1 MWSRTCRAVLVA
13 LMACAIAACSKAQTD
28 EASQARTTAAVLARN
43 PASASD
49 GAAVYTTNCSS
60 CHQTDGRGIAG
71 AFPPLADNAF
81 VRGNPDAVIRIVK
94 YGQSGKLAVNGV
106 AYDGT
111 MPRWSQLISDREIAA
126 VVTYIRTSWNNH
138 AGAVSLADVRSVPN
152 PR

>member
-1 MWSRTCRAVLVA
+1 MPRLKPFAVLA
-13 LMACAIAACSKAQTD
+13 LAAAIALSACSKSSTHEAAQNR
-28 EASQARTTAAVLARN
+28 SAAVLARN

-71 AFPPLADNAF
+71 AFPPLANNAF
-81 VRGNPDAVIRIVK
+81 VRGNADAVIRIVK
-94 YGQSGKLAVNGV
+94 YGQSGKLAVEGV

-126 VVTYIRTSWNNH
+126 VVTYIRTSWSNH
-138 AGAVSLADVRSVPN
+138 ANAVSLAEVRSVMNQP
-152 PR
+152 